1 MKTVFP
7 TFSQEGLT
15 KLDFYTIMILQGLL
29 SNSTIGPFVI
39 GTGNKDNLKFS
50 LASIALAK
58 TLIEELEK
66 EDDNTRNA

>member
-7 TFSQEGLT
+7 TFSQEGLS

-29 SNSTIGPFVI
+29 SNSSIEGMNIGKDKP
-39 GTGNKDNLKFS
+39 DNLK
-50 LASIALAK
+50 LTETSIALAK

-66 EDDNTRNA
+66 EI